1 MKKSAINRILI
12 PMDFSETGLLA
23 LEHGVF
29 MANLF
34 KADLYLLHV
43 MEVVTYPYAIYD
55 PLLMTPMYTDE
66 QERNVLIALNE
77 HAKKIRKECGLQV
90 ITFISTGRV
99 ETEIA
104 AISEDKKIDMIV
116 MGTHGAKGFEEF
128 FLGSNAHRTVTI
140 SKCPV
145 ITVQTH
151 AKKIGFTNI
160 VMPID
165 NALHSR
171 QKVDMVIELASHYG
185 SYVHLLGLLTE
196 DDDEKKFKIKLES
209 VEHALTNAK
218 IKFERKIVKGTN
230 IALEAMNYS
239 DEVNADLIVTM
250 TDHESHLNG
259 MFLGPFAK
267 QIINHSQT
275 PVLSIRP
282 VEGIYETQSVGS
294 NPYN

>member
-1 MKKSAINRILI
+1 MKKAGINRILI

-29 MANLF
+29 MASLF
-34 KADLYLLHV
+34 KADMYLLHV

-55 PLLMTPMYTDE
+55 PLLMVPMFTDE
-66 QERNVLIALNE
+66 QEKNVFIALNE
-77 HAKKIRKECGLQV
+77 YAKKIRKENGVQV
-90 ITFISTGRV
+90 VTFISTGRV

-104 AISEDKKIDMIV
+104 ALVKDKNIDMIV

-128 FLGSNAHRTVTI
+128 FLGSNAHRTVTV

-160 VMPID
+160 VVPID
-165 NALHSR
+165 NTLHSR
-171 QKVDMVIELASHYG
+171 QKVDLVIELASRYG
-185 SYVHLLGLLTE
+185 SHVHILGLMTE
-196 DDDEKKFKIKLES
+196 DDDDNKFKIKLEA
-209 VEHALTNAK
+209 VEKVLKHAK
-218 IKFERKIVKGTN
+218 IEYELKIVRGKN
-230 IALEAMNYS
+230 IAVEAMAYS
-239 DEVNADLIVTM
+239 NEVNADLIVTM

-259 MFLGPFAK
+259 MFLGTFAK
-267 QIINHSQT
+267 QIINHSQK

-282 VEGIYETQSVGS
+282 IDGIYESQTVGS